1 MTINNEPTP
10 HDYAV
15 RIAVLE
21 EKVAAQRREIAQQAL
36 EYERRL
42 TDLNHAH
49 EKQVRDQQT
58 YVSDDKFLGWQ
69 GEINA
74 WRSVVSGTLAK
85 LQGTETGSNA
95 VRNIVFQIIPMIIA
109 LAAVI
114 LLFFK
119 K

>member
-1 MTINNEPTP
+1 MTDIPGNN
-10 HDYAV
+10 YLV

-21 EKVAAQRREIAQQAL
+21 EQVKAQRREIEQQAR

-58 YVSDDKFLGWQ
+58 YVSDDKFIGWQ
-69 GEINA
+69 GEINN
-74 WRSVVSGTLAK
+74 WRSNVSGVLSE
-85 LQGTETGSNA
+85 LQGRTLGVGTTRA
-95 VRNIVFQIIPMIIA
+95 IVMQIIPMLIA
-109 LAAVI
+109 LAAIVALI
-114 LLFFK
+114 LK

>member
-1 MTINNEPTP
+1 MTP
-10 HDYAV
+10 HDYSV

-58 YVSDDKFLGWQ
+58 YVSDDKFAGWQ
-69 GEINA
+69 GEINT
-74 WRSVVSGTLAK
+74 WRSTVTGVLAE
-85 LQGTETGSNA
+85 LQGRTLGVGTTPA
-95 VRNIVFQIIPMIIA
+95 IVMQIVPMLIA
-109 LAAVI
+109 LPAIVA
-114 LLFFK
+114 LLFK

>member
-1 MTINNEPTP
+1 MPEMTLTE
-10 HDYAV
+10 AQV

-21 EKVAAQRREIAQQAL
+21 EKVAAQRQEIASQAK

-49 EKQVRDQQT
+49 EKQVKDQQT

-69 GEINA
+69 GEINT
-74 WRSVVSGTLAK
+74 RLGVISGVLAE
-85 LQGTETGSNA
+85 LQGRSGGVNSART
-95 VRNIVFQIIPMIIA
+95 IVFQIIPMLIA
-109 LAAVI
+109 LVAVI
-114 LLFFK
+114 ALVFK